1 MLPSLSPASG
11 RKKLNCHIFFQY
23 GGKKIKLKSQEHY
36 TMARAIRQCCKHY
49 KLSGEVKI
57 VVKKTG
63 KEVISKNQVV
73 DYSEQLLI
81 ITKRRVRSRS
91 RSRSPA
97 LRSRSR
103 SPTVRRGR
111 SRSLSPRFSS
121 VPEKEK
127 QSSREVSK
135 GSETESDEEVK
146 AKVNDH
152 SYVKVSKEDEKVKKT
167 NDHSGYK
174 KRYKF
179 KEKGKFNMQKEQF
192 NFQLN
197 FEAKI
202 RKLDLSLW
210 KCRECGK
217 EFSSDIL
224 VKRHSRK
231 ETCVVKPRRRTKA
244 IKKTRC
250 EDCPTIFLNRRLL
263 RAHQAKVHPQPYTC
277 HVCGVV
283 VNRRCNWQRHKMIH
297 KEPMI
302 ACSKCP
308 YKSNRK
314 ETLKK
319 HIKSKHGVKNAGE
332 STEQR
337 DHSGRRKTQDRDT
350 IHQAN
355 VEDAGH
361 PTTNTTP
368 VPRVQFATVTVR
380 EGEADKSM
388 LVVAR
393 GENISLYSFPKEET
407 GMTDIWSR
415 KMPSAITCISS
426 KGDML
431 AVVCGCKVG
440 FFSVSLSTAL
450 TQIVTCKM
458 PSKIVKVDWIRSQ
471 EILIVTKNRV
481 FGGNLN
487 DPARIST
494 LFDIDTNKQTV
505 QTAQVAGGQLFVLA
519 ESGHLYSSKIF
530 SDYVYVSLDEIDV
543 REDTVIDIASFEDCL
558 LVLRKGELLAGLD
571 EDAPTVQVR
580 P

>member
-1 MLPSLSPASG
+1 
-11 RKKLNCHIFFQY
+11 
-23 GGKKIKLKSQEHY
+23 
-36 TMARAIRQCCKHY
+36 MARAIRQCCKHY

-63 KEVISKNQVV
+63 KEVISKNLVV
-73 DYSEQLLI
+73 DYSEQMLI

-91 RSRSPA
+91 RSRSPVV
-97 LRSRSR
+97 RSRIR
-103 SPTVRRGR
+103 SPTVKRGR
-111 SRSLSPRFSS
+111 SRSLSPLSSS

-135 GSETESDEEVK
+135 GSETESDDEVK
-146 AKVNDH
+146 VKVKNDH
-152 SYVKVSKEDEKVKKT
+152 SYVKVSKEDEKVKNT

-210 KCRECGK
+210 KCRECGE

-231 ETCVVKPRRRTKA
+231 ETCVVKPRRRTRA

-250 EDCPTIFLNRRLL
+250 EDCLTIFLNRRLL
-263 RAHQAKVHPQPYTC
+263 RAHRAKVHPQPYTC

-283 VNRRCNWQRHKMIH
+283 INRRSNWQRHKRIH

-302 ACSKCP
+302 ACRKCP

-319 HIKSKHGVKNAGE
+319 HIKSKHGVKNAE
-332 STEQR
+332 ERTEQR
-337 DHSGRRKTQDRDT
+337 DRSGQQKTQDCGT
-350 IHQAN
+350 IDQAN
-355 VEDAGH
+355 VEDGGH

-380 EGEADKSM
+380 EGEADESM

-393 GENISLYSFPKEET
+393 GEDISLYSLPKEET
-407 GMTDIWSR
+407 GMKGIWSR
-415 KMPSAITCISS
+415 KMPSAISYISS
-426 KGDML
+426 KGDKL
-431 AVVCGCKVG
+431 AVVCSNKVG
-440 FFSVSLSTAL
+440 VFSVSPSTAL
-450 TQIVTCKM
+450 TMISSCKLD
-458 PSKIVKVDWIRSQ
+458 SKIVKVDWIGSQ
-471 EILIVTKNRV
+471 DILIVTTYGV
-481 FGGNLN
+481 FGANLS
-487 DPARIST
+487 DPASIST
-494 LFDIDTNKQTV
+494 LFDIKTKKQII
-505 QTAQVAGGQLFVLA
+505 QTAQVADGQVFVLT

-530 SDYVYVSLDEIDV
+530 PDYVYVSLEEMDV
-543 REDTVIDIASFEDCL
+543 REDTVTDIASFDNSL
-558 LVLRKGELLAGLD
+558 LMLRKGELLAGLD
-571 EDAPTVQVR
+571 EDAPTVQVGQ
-580 P
+580 